1 MATEFVLA
9 VAAPDREVLD
19 APVISVTAPGVAGYF
34 GVHAGHEATVA
45 ALKPGL
51 VEYVEANGT
60 HHFVNIAGGF
70 AEVTP
75 TRVTILADAA
85 ERAQD
90 IDVARAEAALERAR
104 HALRGDSEDMTQ
116 QEAVLAVERAT
127 ARLRA
132 AKGTP
137 S

>member
-1 MATEFVLA
+1 MAVEFILA

-19 APVISVTAPGVAGYF
+19 APVIAVNAPGVAGYF
-34 GVHAGHEATVA
+34 GVLAGHEPTVA

-51 VEYVEANGT
+51 VEYVEPNGT
-60 HHFVNIAGGF
+60 RHFVNIAGGF
-70 AEVTP
+70 AEVTS

-90 IDVARAEAALERAR
+90 IDVARASAALERAR
-104 HALRGDSEDMTQ
+104 AALRGEDEGMSQ
-116 QEAVLAVERAT
+116 QEAVLAIERAS

-132 AKGTP
+132 AKGAH